1 MTDAKWWQKL
11 TLPLARRAKKYD
23 QTAIIICGS
32 SYGNKQACKV
42 LRNSNT
48 NVYEAFFHI
57 LFHWWKMSKREVTP
71 KN

>member
-1 MTDAKWWQKL
+1 MAKAHL
-11 TLPLARRAKKYD
+11 AKKYD

-48 NVYEAFFHI
+48 NVSDAFFHI
-57 LFHWWKMSKREVTP
+57 LFH
-71 KN
+71 